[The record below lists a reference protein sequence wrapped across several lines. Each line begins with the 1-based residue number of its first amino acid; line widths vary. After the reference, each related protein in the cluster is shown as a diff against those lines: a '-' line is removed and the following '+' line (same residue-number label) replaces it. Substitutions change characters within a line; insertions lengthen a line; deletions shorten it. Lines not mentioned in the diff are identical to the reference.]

1 MSLPAITDFAREA
14 NDPRHYE
21 ALGRDWFLAVADVEA
36 STVLAGAG
44 RDRDVNFVAGA
55 AVAVLT
61 RVATKPPD
69 MTACQ
74 FGGDGAIAA
83 VSPDC
88 ETATRA
94 ALAAL
99 AHWAKTEIDVP
110 LRVGLVPVAS
120 LADAGHEI
128 RAALQD
134 FGNGNVFGQFLGD
147 GVMAADAWV
156 KADGKWRIA
165 PAPGELP
172 GIEGLSCRWQ
182 PVPAT
187 RGSVMCVIVDP
198 APGDAGR
205 AALARLSAAFE
216 RIVPGMTA
224 APLGD
229 GERLQPKGLPGARAL
244 QVEMRAQP
252 RGKRLA
258 RLFAALGG
266 MAILKFVHALGGK
279 LGRVDTNL
287 YRHAMAERSDY
298 RKLAGGPRFVLD
310 VTDAEAA
317 AIEAELAREEAE
329 GAIVYGTS
337 RAAATTITCLVGD
350 FLADRHIHF
359 VDGDGLG
366 FWRAAS
372 VLKGKRAKGGG

>member
-1 MSLPAITDFAREA
+1 MTLPAIHDFAREA
-14 NDPRHYE
+14 NDPKHYE

-36 STVLAGAG
+36 STMLAGAG

-88 ETATRA
+88 HAATRD

-110 LRVGLVPVAS
+110 LRVGLVPVAA
-120 LADAGHEI
+120 LLDAGHEI

-156 KADGKWRIA
+156 KADGKWRVD

-187 RGSVMCVIVDP
+187 RGRVMCVIVDP

-205 AALARLSAAFE
+205 AALARLSQAFE
-216 RIVPGMTA
+216 KIVPGMTA

-229 GERLQPKGLPGARAL
+229 GGRLEPKGVPARRAL

-258 RLFAALGG
+258 RLLTALGG
-266 MAILKFVHALGGK
+266 MLILKFVHALGGK
-279 LGRVDTNL
+279 IGRVDTNL
-287 YRHAMAERSDY
+287 YRRALAERSDY
-298 RKLAGGPRFVLD
+298 RKLAGGPRLVLD
-310 VTDAEAA
+310 VTDAEAE
-317 AIEAELAREEAE
+317 AIEAELAREEAA
-329 GAIVYGTS
+329 GHVVFGTS
-337 RAAATTITCLVGD
+337 RAASTTITCLVGD
-350 FLADRHIHF
+350 FAADRHIHF

-372 VLKGKRAKGGG
+372 ALKAKRAKALS